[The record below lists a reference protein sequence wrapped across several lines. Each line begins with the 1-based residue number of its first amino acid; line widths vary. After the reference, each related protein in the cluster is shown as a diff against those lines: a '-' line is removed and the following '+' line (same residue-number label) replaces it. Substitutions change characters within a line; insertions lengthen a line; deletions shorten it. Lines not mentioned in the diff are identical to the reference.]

1 MEFDLQL
8 VLDTLKKKRKIFV
21 SEADFQ
27 LELAWEIKKAYKN
40 AKVRLEYCPSFNPSL
55 HLDILVII
63 DNQWYP
69 IELKYKKKGCEKIAD
84 GEYFNLK
91 NDGARDIGCYLYLK
105 DIQRIEK
112 IQENVKE
119 FKKGYTI
126 MLTNDLCYTKEPGRD
141 NSAYQAFSLAEGSIK
156 TGTLNWKVG
165 SKTGEA
171 PQVNKPI
178 VLNGSYK
185 MHWQEYSRL
194 DDTNTGT
201 FKYVINEIN

>member
-69 IELKYKKKGCEKIAD
+69 IGLKYKKKGCEKIAD

-141 NSAYQAFSLAEGSIK
+141 NSAYQAFSLAEDSIK

>member
-27 LELAWEIKKAYKN
+27 LELAWEIKKAY
-40 AKVRLEYCPSFNPSL
+40 
-55 HLDILVII
+55 
-63 DNQWYP
+63 
-69 IELKYKKKGCEKIAD
+69 
-84 GEYFNLK
+84 
-91 NDGARDIGCYLYLK
+91 
-105 DIQRIEK
+105 
-112 IQENVKE
+112 
-119 FKKGYTI
+119 TI

-141 NSAYQAFSLAEGSIK
+141 NSAYQAFSLAEDSIK

-165 SKTGEA
+165 SKTGEV

-178 VLNGSYK
+178 VLSGSYK

>member
-27 LELAWEIKKAYKN
+27 LELAWEIKKAFKN

-69 IELKYKKKGCEKIAD
+69 IGLKYKKKGCEKIAD

-141 NSAYQAFSLAEGSIK
+141 NSAYQAFSLAEDSIK